1 MPSVPGPTGNSS
13 RGERGARGVA
23 PPATAEAAAASAAAN
38 APTADA
44 GPAGVNPAS
53 FSMALLTNP
62 DPPAAPA
69 GGGEVVLP
77 ALLGP
82 ISPPASPEA
91 LGNALERPSRMGGSA
106 LLAAM
111 LATLGGC
118 FALLLGIAV
127 LLLPLLTPEL
137 SRPRDAFWGAVVLLL
152 GLVLVTSAERL
163 TGAPMLAVLCGGLL
177 IGRLG
182 SEVGQGRWNQLSGE
196 ERSALATPQRW
207 VSGLQQLSAASAR
220 LLLTARELGGGLA
233 SWLAARRQPK
243 ASGKRWVRPE
253 AEVEADREAEGAAE
267 TPPTGAL
274 RGTGPDNTSEEPA
287 ATSSP
292 SPPAQHEPSAQR
304 EPADHLEPSDQQGP
318 AEGFSGPDQPAG
330 LAAEAAAALQAMP
343 SPQAPDPAPA
353 SEAEAETET
362 ETVEVEILD
371 PPPPQRSVPDFHA
384 IDALLRASGAL
395 PSPGPAEPPLAE
407 AELEPED
414 GFRGA

>member
-1 MPSVPGPTGNSS
+1 
-13 RGERGARGVA
+13 
-23 PPATAEAAAASAAAN
+23 
-38 APTADA
+38 
-44 GPAGVNPAS
+44 
-53 FSMALLTNP
+53 
-62 DPPAAPA
+62 
-69 GGGEVVLP
+69 
-77 ALLGP
+77 
-82 ISPPASPEA
+82 
-91 LGNALERPSRMGGSA
+91 MGGSA

-163 TGAPMLAVLCGGLL
+163 TGAPMPAVLCGGLL

-182 SEVGQGRWNQLSGE
+182 SEVGRGRWNQLSGE

-207 VSGLQQLSAASAR
+207 ISGLQQLSVASAR

-253 AEVEADREAEGAAE
+253 AEAKAVAKAEAVAEGEGAAESVADAGGAAAEEPPTSATTGE

-274 RGTGPDNTSEEPA
+274 RGAAPDNTSEEPA

-292 SPPAQHEPSAQR
+292 SPPAQHEPTDQR
-304 EPADHLEPSDQQGP
+304 EPADHLEPSDQREP

-330 LAAEAAAALQAMP
+330 LAAEAPEAAAAPQARP
-343 SPQAPDPAPA
+343 SPEAPDPAP
-353 SEAEAETET
+353 EAEAES
-362 ETVEVEILD
+362 VEVEILD

-395 PSPGPAEPPLAE
+395 PPTGPAEPPLAE
-407 AELEPED
+407 AELEPEE
-414 GFRGA
+414 GFRRT